1 MRPKLNDVAREA
13 GVSPTTVSRVINNH
27 GYLSEKT
34 KNKVFEA
41 MRKLNY
47 QPNSI
52 ARSLHGKQTNL
63 IGVLFSSVSNP
74 FFGELVEKI
83 ENKLF
88 KLGYKTI
95 LCNSADNK
103 EKERV
108 YLNMLM
114 ANQVDGIIAGAHNL
128 GIKEYEKVGLPII
141 SFDRYLSDTIPIV
154 SSDNYQGAVLATQEL
169 YQNGARTIYLF
180 ASSQMPNSPTDMRRT
195 GYLETM
201 AQLKLTTHEKVIA
214 SSMAS
219 NVKALIIKQIL
230 TTEQIDGILCT
241 DDLTAL
247 IVLRQARELGLRVP
261 QDLKIIGYDGT
272 QFIQNYHPE
281 LTTIAQPINDMAEL
295 LVELLLQRV
304 EDENSDLKHHYILPV
319 KLIRNQSSSQFD

>member
-1 MRPKLNDVAREA
+1 MKPKLNDVAREA

-27 GYLSEKT
+27 GYLSEET
-34 KNKVFEA
+34 KNKVFQA
-41 MRKLNY
+41 MKRLNY

-88 KLGYKTI
+88 KSGYKTI

-108 YLNMLM
+108 YLNMLI

-141 SFDRYLSDTIPIV
+141 SFDRFLSSTIPIV
-154 SSDNYQGAVLATQEL
+154 SSDNYQGGVLATQEL
-169 YQNGARTIYLF
+169 YQSGARKIYLF
-180 ASSQMPNSPTDMRRT
+180 ASSHTPNSPTDKRRT
-195 GYLETM
+195 GYLQTM
-201 AQLKLTTHEKVIA
+201 EKLQLEAHEKVIA
-214 SSMAS
+214 SAMAS
-219 NVKALIIKQIL
+219 NVKALMIKQIL
-230 TTEQIDGILCT
+230 STEQMDSIFCT

-247 IVLRQARELGLRVP
+247 IVLRQAKELGIHVP
-261 QDLKIIGYDGT
+261 QDLKVIGYDGT

-295 LVELLLQRV
+295 LVELLLKRV
-304 EDENSDLKHHYILPV
+304 TNEQSELKEHYVLPI
-319 KLIRNQSSSQFD
+319 KLIRNQSSSQFI

>member
-1 MRPKLNDVAREA
+1 MRPKLIDVAREA

-27 GYLSEKT
+27 GYLSEET
-34 KNKVFEA
+34 KNKVFQA
-41 MRKLNY
+41 MKRLNY

-52 ARSLHGKQTNL
+52 ARSLHGKKTQL
-63 IGVLFSSVSNP
+63 IGVIFSSVSNP

-108 YLNMLM
+108 YLNMLI

-141 SFDRYLSDTIPIV
+141 SFDRYLSSTIPIV
-154 SSDNYQGAVLATQEL
+154 SSDNYAGGVLATQEL
-169 YQNGARTIYLF
+169 YQSGARKIYFF
-180 ASSQMPNSPTDMRRT
+180 ASSHTPNSPTDKRRV
-195 GYLETM
+195 GYLDTIKKL
-201 AQLKLTTHEKVIA
+201 QLEAHEKVIA
-214 SSMAS
+214 SATPSS
-219 NVKALIIKQIL
+219 VKALMIRQIL
-230 TTEQIDGILCT
+230 STEQIDGIFCS

-247 IVLRQARELGLRVP
+247 IVLRQAKELGIRVP
-261 QDLKIIGYDGT
+261 QDLKVIGYDGT
-272 QFIQNYHPE
+272 QFIQKYHPE

-295 LVELLLQRV
+295 LVELLLKRV
-304 EDENSDLKHHYILPV
+304 TDEQSELKEHYVLPV
-319 KLIRNQSSSQFD
+319 KLIRNQSSLQFI